1 MHVDEITAVDD
12 HRTHEYMHNILELI
26 HQQISRASMVQHMD
40 QFLQPYPSMV
50 QPSL

>member
-40 QFLQPYPSMV
+40 
-50 QPSL
+50 